1 MKKGLT
7 ELMFS
12 CFFLSKDYK
21 EDLYKIYG
29 NAAVFTD
36 KCENPYSCQLE
47 PDELLPGELTA
58 VTFTVGCYIVRSAL
72 RVYKACD
79 NLGLEIPADKEELDC
94 VQADLRGGSGLFSPF
109 SPPWHDRLRVTSE
122 ISAKHSSDPYGI
134 FTNGFKYICR
144 GGHNVENELWSHS
157 IGSICTLKKNI
168 LLSDNAADLLILHTN
183 HYFTATSSTWYSLNP
198 QGVLT
203 NAEAQ
208 PEIDFVLINDARFE
222 SKINDIRYREIE
234 LEKMIEAAK
243 KAVAVAVATAA
254 GIGAI
259 PIPFADLPIL
269 IGNQVAL
276 MASIAVIFKID
287 IKKDGLK
294 TLVMAAL
301 GVGGVAILGRA
312 IFTNLFKF
320 IPGIGSLIGGA
331 ISASA
336 AGIIT
341 YGIGMAFIKVCKAI
355 KVGKLQEEDIT
366 SKEGKAIFKEYFT
379 SFAKSKTEE
388 VS

>member
-1 MKKGLT
+1 
-7 ELMFS
+7 MFS
-12 CFFLSKDYK
+12 CFFLSKYHK
-21 EDLYKIYG
+21 EDLHKPYG

-36 KCENPYSCQLE
+36 ICDNPYSCQLE
-47 PDELLPGELTA
+47 QDELLPGELTA
-58 VTFTVGCYIVRSAL
+58 VTFTVGCYTVRSAL

-79 NLGLEIPADKEELDC
+79 SSRLQIPADKEELDC
-94 VQADLRGGSGLFSPF
+94 VQADLRGGIGLFSSP
-109 SPPWHDRLRVTSE
+109 SGPPWQDRLRVTSE
-122 ISAKHSSDPYGI
+122 ISAKHSSDPDGA

-144 GGHNVENELWSHS
+144 GGHDLENRLWSHS
-157 IGSICTLKKNI
+157 IGSICTLKKSF
-168 LLSDNAADLLILHTN
+168 LLSDNAADLLILQAN
-183 HYFTATSSTWYSLNP
+183 HYFTARSSTWYSLSP
-198 QGVLT
+198 QGVLKIGQQFDT
-203 NAEAQ
+203 SAKVQ
-208 PEIDFVLINDARFE
+208 PEINFVLINDDKFE
-222 SKINDIRYREIE
+222 PNLSDTWYKEVE

-276 MASIAVIFKID
+276 LASIAVIFKID

-331 ISASA
+331 ISAAA

-341 YGIGMAFIKVCKAI
+341 YGMGMAFIEVCKAI
-355 KVGKLQEEDIT
+355 KVGKLKEADIT
-366 SKEGKAIFKEYFT
+366 SKEGKVMFKEYFT
-379 SFAKSKTEE
+379 SFAKEKSKD